1 MEFNELK
8 KVGLFELLSKRGKE
22 VFMPQGVFH
31 WVNRAKKE
39 ANIDATIGVGR
50 GLKSEISDTAS
61 SDPTI
66 LYLPSIDA
74 MFNGLE
80 PEEVFPYASP
90 TGLPAFRQAWKEWQI
105 WKMKQQHGDN
115 AKLPS
120 LMTPIVTSGLTG
132 ALHTLSTLFIDPEET
147 VIAPDKRWGVYDM
160 TMSQLI
166 GARLESVPLFLQG
179 RINVQGFAEAL
190 IKTAQKQHKMLLI
203 LNFPHNPTGFMPDPQ
218 NVQELND
225 ALITVVEKTG
235 KDLVIFLDD
244 AYEGLVYDQNV
255 RQWSLFSDL
264 ATLHPKI
271 LPIKIDGISK
281 EFFFWGGRIGCITFP
296 LMSHWDKH
304 EEIECELENK
314 VSAIIRGTVS
324 NSCRLV
330 QGLMAKLLNEN
341 REQLLQERNR
351 LIKVISERAH
361 LLRKELEALTGP
373 VVQPDPFNAGL
384 FALLNIQGIS
394 ACKFADHLLRHYGIG
409 TVAFEKEERGL
420 NGIRITFGSVIKEDI
435 PKVVECIGKTI
446 KDMSDK

>member
-50 GLKSEISDTAS
+50 GLKSEISGTAS
-61 SDPTI
+61 SDPTV
-66 LYLPSIDA
+66 LYLPSRDA

-105 WKMKQQHGDN
+105 WKMKQQHGGN

-147 VIAPDKRWGVYDM
+147 VIVPDKRWGVYDM

-166 GARLESVPLFLQG
+166 GARLESVPLFHQG

-190 IKTAQKQHKMLLI
+190 IKSAQKQHKMLLI

-225 ALITVVEKTG
+225 ALVTVVEKTG

-244 AYEGLVYDQNV
+244 AYEGLVYDQDV

-271 LPIKIDGISK
+271 LPVKIDGISK

-296 LMSHWDKH
+296 LLDHWEKRED
-304 EEIECELENK
+304 IECELENK

-341 REQLLQERNR
+341 LEQVLKERDR

-361 LLRKELEALTGP
+361 ILREELEALKSP

-394 ACKFADHLLRHYGIG
+394 ACKFADHLLRSYGVG
-409 TVAFEKEERGL
+409 TVAFENKERGI
-420 NGIRITFGSVIKEDI
+420 NGIRLTFGSVIKEDI
-435 PKVVECIGKTI
+435 PKVVDFIEETI
-446 KDMSDK
+446 KEL